1 MNYRIT
7 ALFLVAIQ
15 LCPSAFAAPP
25 DVTNVIASQREGTKL
40 VDITYKLELPD
51 GSSAFVEIWF
61 SHNNGLT
68 FPISAGAVTGHV
80 NAGVVA
86 GANKA
91 VVWDAEVDW
100 DKSLTQQGKIRVI
113 ATYGDEPS
121 GFTGSG
127 GSDSGSSGQADASLV
142 TVPWDVFWRFKSWDV
157 ENPWE
162 DSSSNMPEWFST
174 KGENLA
180 LMKVDPT
187 EVTNKKWN
195 EVAEWALANGY
206 TQLPLAS
213 GDANPDMPMSGIN
226 LWQALK
232 WCNARSEKDGLDP
245 AYYLDV
251 SEILGDWNNDG
262 QITNGKDTFGRWGQ
276 QDSNSN
282 GVWDQGESFTDAN
295 NNGVYEGIEYIDL
308 NDNGHHDIGR
318 TQVFRTG
325 SNIPNYGKDY
335 NVDEVYLSYRENCID
350 WGANG
355 YRLPE
360 YDAFFKL
367 ATGGNHKKKWPWGDQ
382 SPLEYH
388 EFDSS
393 VNASRRPE
401 DREEFEPVQADS
413 LAANGYG
420 LKHVIG
426 NVAEWG
432 EFAYESNGATQ
443 GNVFG
448 GSFLGLDKAD
458 QAQTPAFTGGVATTL
473 FNLSLSGAA
482 DSTSSAIGLRCVR
495 YQ

>member
-1 MNYRIT
+1 MNYRILTSLT
-7 ALFLVAIQ
+7 ASLLIC
-15 LCPSAFAAPP
+15 LSCFAAPP
-25 DVTNVIASQREGTKL
+25 KVSDVIASQRAGTKL
-40 VDITYKLELPD
+40 VDITYTLALPD
-51 GSSAFVEIWF
+51 GASAFVEIWF

-127 GSDSGSSGQADASLV
+127 GSESGNSGQADASLV
-142 TVPWDVFWRFKSWDV
+142 TVPWDAFWRYRNWDT

-162 DSSSNMPEWFST
+162 DSSSHLPEWFSS
-174 KGENLA
+174 KGGNLA

-195 EVAEWALANGY
+195 EVTEWALANGY

-213 GDANPDMPMSGIN
+213 GDANPDIPMTGIN

-251 SEILGDWNNDG
+251 SETLGDWNNDG
-262 QITNGKDTFGRWGQ
+262 QITNGQDTFERWGQ
-276 QDSNSN
+276 QDSNGN
-282 GVWDQGESFTDAN
+282 GVWDEGESFTDAN
-295 NNGVYEGIEYIDL
+295 NNGVYNGIEYMDL
-308 NDNGHHDIGR
+308 NGNGQHDIGR

-325 SNIPNYGKDY
+325 SNIPNYGKY
-335 NVDEVYLSYRENCID
+335 VNEGTAGISYWDNCID

-360 YDAFFKL
+360 YDVYFKL

-382 SPLEYH
+382 SPLQYP
-388 EFDSS
+388 EFGLS
-393 VNASRRPE
+393 VNASRPPQQ
-401 DREEFEPVQADS
+401 FLVEPVTANS
-413 LAANGYG
+413 LTANGYG
-420 LKHVIG
+420 LKHMIG

-432 EFAYESNGATQ
+432 ESAHEHQGVAK

-458 QAQTPAFTGGVATTL
+458 GAQTPAFTGAAGTTL
-473 FNLSLSGAA
+473 FDLYLSGPA

-495 YQ
+495 FQ